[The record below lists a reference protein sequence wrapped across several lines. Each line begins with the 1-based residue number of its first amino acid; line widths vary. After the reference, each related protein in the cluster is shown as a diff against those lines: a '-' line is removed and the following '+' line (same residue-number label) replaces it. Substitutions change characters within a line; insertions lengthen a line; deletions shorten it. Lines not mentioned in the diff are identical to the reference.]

1 MRIMKNLLKTVDTF
15 RVADE
20 EEAVRLIEEYKNNQ
34 AVEDY
39 TLTKSGYV
47 LKTKKSK
54 GEIVDSWAIVTVER
68 TFNE

>member
-1 MRIMKNLLKTVDTF
+1 MKNLLKTVDTF

-34 AVEDY
+34 AVEAY

>member
-1 MRIMKNLLKTVDTF
+1 MTMLMKTTDVY

-20 EEAVRLIEEYKNNQ
+20 EEAVTMINDFKDKQ
-34 AVEDY
+34 IDGGY

-54 GEIVDSWAIVTVER
+54 GEIVDSWAVVTVEKS
-68 TFNE
+68 FVE